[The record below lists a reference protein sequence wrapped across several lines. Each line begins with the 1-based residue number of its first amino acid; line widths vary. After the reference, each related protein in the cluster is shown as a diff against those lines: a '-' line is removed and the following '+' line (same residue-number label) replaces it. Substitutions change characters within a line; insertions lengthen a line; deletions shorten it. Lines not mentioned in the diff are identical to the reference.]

1 MSTPKKSDIQKFVS
15 IQNRKAAHEFH
26 FIDKYS
32 AGVVLKGTEIKSIRQ
47 GKVNM
52 QDAFCLFLNNELF
65 VRNLHISEYERG
77 NIHNHNPKIDRKL
90 LLTKRELN
98 KLNKALDESGMTI
111 VPTRVFISEKGW
123 AKVDIALARGKRL
136 YDKRETL
143 KEKDAQRE
151 LDRYHN

>member
-1 MSTPKKSDIQKFVS
+1 MSTPKKLDIQKTVN

-26 FIDKYS
+26 FIDKYT

-52 QDAFCLFLNNELF
+52 QDAFCMFLNNELV

-77 NIHNHNPKIDRKL
+77 NIHNHNPKGDRKL
-90 LLTKRELN
+90 LLNRRELN
-98 KLNKALDESGMTI
+98 KLEKALDQNGMTI
-111 VPTRVFISEKGW
+111 VPSRVFINEKGW
-123 AKVDIALARGKRL
+123 AKIEIALARGKRL

-151 LDRYHN
+151 LERDL